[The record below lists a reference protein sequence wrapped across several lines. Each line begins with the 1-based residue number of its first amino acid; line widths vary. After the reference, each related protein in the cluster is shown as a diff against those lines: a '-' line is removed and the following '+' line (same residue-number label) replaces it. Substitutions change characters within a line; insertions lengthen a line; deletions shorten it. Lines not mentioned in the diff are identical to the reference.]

1 MPFLRPIWTFFGTR
15 APYPWTQRARPIISH
30 VCAKPGVH
38 ALSISTPTTTDTNIS
53 CLFATSEE
61 YHSRGLCTSYV
72 LPTHGVS
79 AFPQVAPCLFPDP
92 LIVFRPRSRCA
103 FWSMFTGDLR

>member
-53 CLFATSEE
+53 FICD
-61 YHSRGLCTSYV
+61 V
-72 LPTHGVS
+72 
-79 AFPQVAPCLFPDP
+79 
-92 LIVFRPRSRCA
+92 
-103 FWSMFTGDLR
+103 